1 MKVKKTYISLFS
13 SAGVG
18 CFGFKMDNYD
28 CIATNE
34 LIQRRMDVQ
43 KANRK
48 CKYDN
53 GYICGDITT
62 DETKEQIYNEIK
74 FWKKKENIKDVDVI
88 IATPPCQGM
97 SVANHKKTLDE
108 INRNSLVVESIKFVK
123 NVKPKFFVFE
133 NVSAFLKTVCTDVD
147 GIDKPISEA
156 IFSSL
161 GSSYNIDSR
170 IINFKNYGSNSSRT
184 RTLVIGVRN
193 DLEQHVA
200 SYELFPSY
208 TKEKTLRE
216 VIGGMK
222 TLKDFY
228 EIDNTDIYHFFRG
241 YSEHMRPWVKNTHP
255 NCSAFDNEKIEYKPH
270 QIIDGEIVLNKNKNG
285 DKYKRQDWDKVAP
298 CIHTRN
304 DQLASQNTIH
314 PVDDRV
320 FSIRE
325 LMLMMT
331 IPKNFK
337 WTSDDITDLNNMDYS
352 NKIKFYKKEEI
363 KIRQSIGEAVP
374 TAIFNSIACN
384 ISKVIDKPV
393 LKLNDITNIIE
404 DKELCKVENLIE
416 FIKSTKEY
424 TLSTLSTIVEM
435 ANSKR
440 ESNSAY
446 YTDKLILS
454 NIIGNLPSFN
464 NNKIRILEPSVG
476 CGNFLPIIFKKYDNI
491 ETVEVDVVDID
502 ASSIELLKL
511 LVDKMEV
518 PSNFKINYI
527 VSDFKEFEIANKYD
541 LILGNPPFTKIGKQN
556 LSSYFIEKAISN
568 STNIVMIMPKNIL
581 NTDDYIL
588 TRKEIEKYK
597 IERII
602 DFGEKGFKG
611 VLVETVCLFINTKE
625 KINTTVIKSITK
637 NLEINQKQKYIT
649 DAKMPYWL
657 IFRNEF
663 YDDFSANMQFN
674 IFNVFRD
681 RQITNSVLSNSGT
694 RVLKSRNLSDDG
706 QSILT
711 INGYDSFMDNSH
723 LNTLSVKKYMN
734 SNVYITPNMT
744 YKTRVGLLPKN
755 CVVNGSLAILI
766 PKDNV
771 ELSEEDMK
779 FFSTEE
785 YRKFLDI
792 ARNYQTRSINIDKTS
807 VYFFGIKKGRE

>member
-1 MKVKKTYISLFS
+1 MKVKKTYITLFS

-43 KANRK
+43 KANNK
-48 CKYDN
+48 CKYEN

-62 DETKEQIYNEIK
+62 KEIKEQIYNEIK

-108 INRNSLVVESIKFVK
+108 INRNSLVVESIKFVQ
-123 NVKPKFFVFE
+123 NVKPKFFIFE
-133 NVSAFLKTVCTDVD
+133 NVSAFLKTACSDIDDVN
-147 GIDKPISEA
+147 KPISEA
-156 IFSSL
+156 IFSNL
-161 GSSYNIDSR
+161 GSFYNIDSR

-200 SYELFPSY
+200 PYELFPTY
-208 TKEKTLRE
+208 TKEKTLKE

-222 TLKDFY
+222 KLKDFY

-241 YSEHMRPWVKNTHP
+241 YSEHMRPWIKNTRP
-255 NCSAFDNEKIEYKPH
+255 NCSAFDNEQIEHKPH
-270 QIIDGEIVLNKNKNG
+270 QIIDGKIVLNKNKNG
-285 DKYKRQDWDKVAP
+285 DKYKRQNWDKVAP

-304 DQLASQNTIH
+304 DQLASQNTVH

-337 WTSDDITDLNNMDYS
+337 WTCDDINDLNNLDAS

-374 TAIFNSIACN
+374 TTIFNSIACN
-384 ISKVIDKPV
+384 ISKVLDKPV
-393 LKLNDITNIIE
+393 LKLSDITSIIE
-404 DKELCKVENLIE
+404 DKELYKVENLSK
-416 FIKSTKEY
+416 FIKMNNEY

-454 NIIGNLPSFN
+454 NIIGNLPTFTS
-464 NNKIRILEPSVG
+464 NKIRILEPSVG
-476 CGNFLPIIFKKYDNI
+476 CGNFLPILFKKYDNI

-502 ASSIELLKL
+502 SSSIELLKL
-511 LVDKMEV
+511 LVYKMEV

-527 VSDFKEFEIANKYD
+527 VSDFKEFEIVNKYD
-541 LILGNPPFTKIGKQN
+541 LILGNPPFTKVGKRN

-568 STNIVMIMPKNIL
+568 SSNTVMIMPKNIL
-581 NTDDYIL
+581 NTDDYVV
-588 TRKEIEKYK
+588 TRKKIENYK

-611 VLVETVCLFINTKE
+611 VLVETVCLFINTKA
-625 KINTTVIKSITK
+625 KINTTVVKSITK
-637 NLEINQKQKYIT
+637 NLEITQKQKYIT
-649 DAKMPYWL
+649 NSKMPYW
-657 IFRNEF
+657 IIYRNDF
-663 YDDFSANMQFN
+663 YDEFNDNMKFN

-681 RQITNSVLSNSGT
+681 RQITNSILSNSGT

-706 QSILT
+706 QSILS
-711 INGYDSFMDNSH
+711 IDGYDSFVDNSH
-723 LNTLSVKKYMN
+723 LDSLSVKKYMN

-766 PKDNV
+766 PKDNI
-771 ELSEEDMK
+771 ELSKEDME
-779 FFSTEE
+779 FFSTKE
-785 YRKFLDI
+785 YRWFLDI